1 MPPSSSPTVPQA
13 RSAAYPAA
21 APSALSVWFAYA
33 DLLSLG
39 PALLAEPWAMA
50 SCLLELTLRWSAAES
65 SLFLLVNGIC
75 DELSPCKLNGMVI
88 VRRALL
94 PGWVLV
100 HLRSMPIKRCSCSIG
115 QILFPL
121 EQLQCAPK
129 IDFNV
134 KKPNYAHCGKRTVV
148 RGKGNWGLRF
158 FSWVPPKIDF
168 NAVGVESNVYSTSVN
183 RTYLTNTTNA
193 LSTIESI
200 DRSSCS
206 SGPLVQLLYVLSI

>member
-115 QILFPL
+115 RPS
-121 EQLQCAPK
+121 EA
-129 IDFNV
+129 
-134 KKPNYAHCGKRTVV
+134 
-148 RGKGNWGLRF
+148 
-158 FSWVPPKIDF
+158 
-168 NAVGVESNVYSTSVN
+168 
-183 RTYLTNTTNA
+183 LT
-193 LSTIESI
+193 
-200 DRSSCS
+200 
-206 SGPLVQLLYVLSI
+206 